1 MKSHIRLV
9 PLLASASIERHNNTG
24 STGCP
29 EYTNHEEEEE
39 HPNHEEEEGTPTA
52 RTPTANSSRTV
63 SYRRIGK
70 HKGRVKQ
77 NATVSHSK
85 ERCRFD

>member
-1 MKSHIRLV
+1 M
-9 PLLASASIERHNNTG
+9 LLLERHNNAK

-29 EYTNHEEEEE
+29 KHTNPEEEEE

-52 RTPTANSSRTV
+52 NSSRTV
-63 SYRRIGK
+63 SYRRLGK

-77 NATVSHSK
+77 NATVSH
-85 ERCRFD
+85 

>member
-29 EYTNHEEEEE
+29 EHTNHEEEEK

-52 RTPTANSSRTV
+52 RTPTAISSKTV
-63 SYRRIGK
+63 SYRRLGK

-77 NATVSHSK
+77 NAIVSH
-85 ERCRFD
+85 